1 MPYYSFPAI
10 IGKYDMTWLRGQEV
24 KTLASHAGI
33 RGSIPLGVTRKV
45 PENGTFFVFG
55 NRKRGK
61 RLMKYKVL
69 ITNIAKEDI
78 KEKKALTVNDKT
90 VRAFSARM

>member
-1 MPYYSFPAI
+1 M
-10 IGKYDMTWLRGQEV
+10 GL
-24 KTLASHAGI
+24 
-33 RGSIPLGVTRKV
+33 
-45 PENGTFFVFG
+45 FFVFG

-90 VRAFSARM
+90 VRAFSARMWLEV

>member
-1 MPYYSFPAI
+1 MPDARKFFMLI
-10 IGKYDMTWLRGQEV
+10 LKNTKWLRGQEV

-55 NRKRGK
+55 NRKVIK
-61 RLMKYKVL
+61 KV
-69 ITNIAKEDI
+69 IRHMFDCFYIRKKE
-78 KEKKALTVNDKT
+78 EGGT
-90 VRAFSARM
+90 F